1 MVASAV
7 VRQALGGLAVCL
19 SAACDLAGSREQVF
33 VHEHMAALPGVEV
46 VHASCSTA
54 LVFAD
59 TQVCATVGMSEG
71 AVLRFLDLGYQ
82 SFGPAPS
89 RVRVAAAGGREP
101 VVVSCH
107 LRTDFA
113 DIGRSARFGHHFS
126 PPIDGVADAL
136 RRRREVIEE
145 LEFWPQC
152 PQFWELAGEQGTT
165 YRYCAH
171 AAGAA
176 AEPPP
181 RPCGQSLDSAK

>member
-1 MVASAV
+1 MVAASG
-7 VRQALGGLAVCL
+7 VRQAMGGLAVCL
-19 SAACDLAGSREQVF
+19 SAACAIAGSREQEF
-33 VHEHMAALPGVEV
+33 VREHMAALPGVEV

-59 TQVCATVGMSEG
+59 AQVCVTVGMSEG

-107 LRTDFA
+107 SRAEFA

-152 PQFWELAGEQGTT
+152 PQFWEVREDQGPL
-165 YRYCAH
+165 YRYCGR
-171 AAGAA
+171 AAGTAGD
-176 AEPPP
+176 EPP
-181 RPCGQSLDSAK
+181 RPCDQPLLQTP